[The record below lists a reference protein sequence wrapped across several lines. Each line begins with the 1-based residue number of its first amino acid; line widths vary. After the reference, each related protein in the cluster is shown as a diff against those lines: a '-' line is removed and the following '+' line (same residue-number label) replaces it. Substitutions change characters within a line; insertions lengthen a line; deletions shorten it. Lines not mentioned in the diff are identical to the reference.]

1 MRERHA
7 DGGVS
12 DNSAGNRAGALASF
26 FVAGYVGLSVPMVG
40 AGFAL
45 QHVTFKVTLLVLSL
59 AVVAG
64 ILVAS
69 RYLLRLPTTP
79 RDGSDG
85 DD

>member
-1 MRERHA
+1 MLSTA
-7 DGGVS
+7 
-12 DNSAGNRAGALASF
+12 SAGNRAGALASF
-26 FVAGYVGLSVPMVG
+26 FVAGYVGLSVPVVG

-45 QHVTFKVTLLVLSL
+45 QHVSFKVTLLDLSL

-69 RYLLRLPTTP
+69 RYLLRLPTTA
-79 RDGSDG
+79 RDESDG